1 MSDKRVQ
8 SERKVEESLI
18 KKKYFY
24 AIMFSK
30 VFYAP
35 QGCIYLFKN
44 TIKAVIL
51 LNIITILN
59 NCFLLIYFK
68 VEFIPVM
75 ATVNFQQ

>member
-1 MSDKRVQ
+1 
-8 SERKVEESLI
+8 
-18 KKKYFY
+18 
-24 AIMFSK
+24 MFSK

-35 QGCIYLFKN
+35 QDCIYLFKN

-59 NCFLLIYFK
+59 NCCLLIYFK